1 MTPAWS
7 WLGTPPD
14 LRAGGAMGIALA
26 VLLEPAVP
34 CTVSA
39 KEALCPK
46 DITFEE
52 FLERLRIAGYRPES
66 KAMQAALADQ
76 GRWLSQTVR
85 RSLDRAA
92 SVEIAQA
99 SSESASPESAST
111 RKAVNTV
118 IGGGD
123 VQPRRGALW
132 DVSFQIDPSTI
143 PLHPLAD
150 GSYVPIVL
158 AHAVPYRVALDVVGG
173 SIALSWLEP
182 PPAWS
187 VVLGGVDPSGHR
199 HPVQPERHLQH
210 AGGAGALHLGSVGS
224 PPGLGGRWTGGGSRF
239 GVEFDVTLL
248 QDRVGV
254 SFGFRT

>member
-118 IGGGD
+118 IGGGETFSRAAERSGTSLFRSI
-123 VQPRRGALW
+123 PRPFLSTRWPTGRT
-132 DVSFQIDPSTI
+132 SPS
-143 PLHPLAD
+143 
-150 GSYVPIVL
+150 S
-158 AHAVPYRVALDVVGG
+158 
-173 SIALSWLEP
+173 
-182 PPAWS
+182 
-187 VVLGGVDPSGHR
+187 
-199 HPVQPERHLQH
+199 
-210 AGGAGALHLGSVGS
+210 S
-224 PPGLGGRWTGGGSRF
+224 PTRCPTGWRSTWW
-239 GVEFDVTLL
+239 EEA
-248 QDRVGV
+248 
-254 SFGFRT
+254 SP